1 MKHNSRKRFSRDI
14 PVQNK
19 YMHDTVVSGMKRLFV
34 GKVKQVLHYKIGK
47 TKVLMVIG
55 EVLLQALLI

>member
-1 MKHNSRKRFSRDI
+1 
-14 PVQNK
+14 
-19 YMHDTVVSGMKRLFV
+19 MHDTVVSGMKRLFV